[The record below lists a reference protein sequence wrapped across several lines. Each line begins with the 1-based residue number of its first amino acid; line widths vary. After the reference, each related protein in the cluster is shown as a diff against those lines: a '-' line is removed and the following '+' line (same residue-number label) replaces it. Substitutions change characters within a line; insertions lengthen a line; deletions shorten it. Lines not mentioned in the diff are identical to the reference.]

1 MQPIARFQRL
11 LDGWREI
18 LLEPDLPVDRLAAF
32 LSNQADRLRPR
43 ESFPGSLDPDV
54 MRAYN
59 RSRNLSVNKRLV
71 CHAPFKNMYFNVTG
85 NVGACW
91 LRFAGPESDPDRY
104 PDKTIREIWFGDRYD
119 RLREHIRRRDLGYK
133 CNVCKDNL
141 QHGNF
146 VSLLAKA
153 YDNRYRIRKY
163 PVMMELELDNT
174 CNLECIMCNGV
185 LSSSIRVHR
194 EKKPRVHSPYD
205 EAFVTQLEEF
215 IPHLREARFN
225 GGEPF
230 LSDINFRVW
239 ERMLRKNPRI
249 RIVVATNGT
258 VLNERVKNLL
268 NRGRFH
274 INLSFDSLD
283 KATYEAIRKNAS
295 FEDTMEHIRYFDR
308 YCREKGTAF
317 VVLLNPMRPNWRE
330 IPDFVRTFNR
340 MNVALWFNTIFRPYH
355 LSLWNLPPEELKK
368 IHEELSRH
376 DFPVTEGKGN
386 HSHHNRSVYR
396 SLVEQI
402 RTWCE
407 EPLETRHEVREEI
420 LHYDGQG
427 G

>member
-1 MQPIARFQRL
+1 MESEDQ
-11 LDGWREI
+11 
-18 LLEPDLPVDRLAAF
+18 VHRLASF
-32 LSNQADRLRPR
+32 VWNGLERFRRPAPC
-43 ESFPGSLDPDV
+43 PGCLAPDTL
-54 MRAYN
+54 RAYN
-59 RSRNLSVNKRLV
+59 RSRNLSVSRRPV

-85 NVGACW
+85 CAGACW
-91 LRFAGPESDPDRY
+91 LRFAGPESDPDKY
-104 PDKTIREIWFGDRYD
+104 PDRSIRQIWFGDRYN
-119 RLREHIRRRDLGYK
+119 RLREHIRRGDFGYK
-133 CNVCKDNL
+133 CNVCEDNL
-141 QHGNF
+141 RHGNF
-146 VSLLAKA
+146 VSVLARA
-153 YDNRYRIRKY
+153 YDNNYRTRKY

-194 EKKPRVHSPYD
+194 EKKPRIRSPYD
-205 EAFVTQLEEF
+205 EAFVSQLEEF

-230 LSDINFRVW
+230 LSDINFQVW
-239 ERMLRKNPRI
+239 ERMLRKNPGI

-258 VLNERVKNLL
+258 VLNERVRRLL
-268 NRGRFH
+268 ARGRFH

-283 KATYEAIRKNAS
+283 KPTYEAIRKNAS
-295 FEDTMEHIRYFDR
+295 FEETLDHIRFFDR

-317 VVLLNPMRPNWRE
+317 VVLLNPMRMNWRE

-355 LSLWNLPPEELKK
+355 LALWNLPQEELRQ

-386 HSHHNRSVYR
+386 HSHHNRNVYR

-407 EPLETRHEVREEI
+407 EPLGERRKVRDDI

-427 G
+427 C